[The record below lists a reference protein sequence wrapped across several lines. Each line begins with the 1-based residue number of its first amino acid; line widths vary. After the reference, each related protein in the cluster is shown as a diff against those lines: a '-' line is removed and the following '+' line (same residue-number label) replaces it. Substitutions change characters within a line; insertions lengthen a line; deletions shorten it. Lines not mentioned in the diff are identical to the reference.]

1 MALPEGNG
9 SFVGSCGLEKDG
21 ANAARGEVRL
31 GLAEK
36 LGTDAASAVRR
47 GHVERDDVR
56 QRSVFFGEKE
66 AGDALVLFGN
76 QALRSIQFQKIAQ
89 ACFRVGNPGRKT
101 CLVEPVQGR
110 EVACLVRAEDGR
122 HAGIVGQNHG
132 AKVRGWSS
140 SVPGKVAKRKARSGG
155 NGLWRAQWT
164 AFGIVRPSA
173 FTVSSSGTGLPFS
186 FVTTA
191 KPPL

>member
-1 MALPEGNG
+1 MR
-9 SFVGSCGLEKDG
+9 
-21 ANAARGEVRL
+21 AA
-31 GLAEK
+31 A
-36 LGTDAASAVRR
+36 GTASAVRR
-47 GHVERDDVR
+47 SHVERDDVR

-76 QALRSIQFQKIAQ
+76 QALRSIQFQEIAQ
-89 ACFRVGNPGRKT
+89 AGFGVGDPGRKT